1 MRLNK
6 NVIFVQQDRV
16 AKNNLHTFE
25 KNVIFF
31 ENRTCENQSISCE
44 YFDDS
49 STVKNKT
56 DQDDILKVHVS
67 ALGYI
72 SLGKEMSVEEKVDFA
87 HSVVGPAM
95 YKFSEG
101 SYYSESEY
109 SLHKEEW
116 GKRFWGRDIY
126 NQLLKVGHLLDHS
139 THNWS
144 SV

>member
-1 MRLNK
+1 M
-6 NVIFVQQDRV
+6 
-16 AKNNLHTFE
+16 
-25 KNVIFF
+25 
-31 ENRTCENQSISCE
+31 
-44 YFDDS
+44 
-49 STVKNKT
+49 
-56 DQDDILKVHVS
+56 HVS

-139 THNWS
+139 PKNWS
-144 SV
+144 QV

>member
-1 MRLNK
+1 MTT
-6 NVIFVQQDRV
+6 IQ
-16 AKNNLHTFE
+16 
-25 KNVIFF
+25 
-31 ENRTCENQSISCE
+31 
-44 YFDDS
+44 
-49 STVKNKT
+49 
-56 DQDDILKVHVS
+56 VHVS

-139 THNWS
+139 PKNWS
-144 SV
+144 